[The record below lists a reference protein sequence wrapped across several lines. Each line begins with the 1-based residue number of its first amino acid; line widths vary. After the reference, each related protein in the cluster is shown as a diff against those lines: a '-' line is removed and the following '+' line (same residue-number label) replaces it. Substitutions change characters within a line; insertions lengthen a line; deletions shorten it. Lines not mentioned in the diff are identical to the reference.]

1 VNLPYSSRL
10 TAEQVTFSE
19 DNVLTYAVAGFST
32 QNVTKI
38 GFNHPA
44 LGAITVQVGW
54 VYKFV
59 LKNVEMHMIVIGLEA
74 YTSARKYVLFSHMYA
89 HIHPNLHLDTAFWG
103 LR

>member
-1 VNLPYSSRL
+1 MDILVCEFAIFIASN
-10 TAEQVTFSE
+10 E
-19 DNVLTYAVAGFST
+19 DNVLTYAVTGFST

-44 LGAITVQVGW
+44 LGPITVQVGW

-59 LKNVEMHMIVIGLEA
+59 LKNVEMHLIVIGLEA
-74 YTSARKYVLFSHMYA
+74 YMSAHKYVLFSHTYA